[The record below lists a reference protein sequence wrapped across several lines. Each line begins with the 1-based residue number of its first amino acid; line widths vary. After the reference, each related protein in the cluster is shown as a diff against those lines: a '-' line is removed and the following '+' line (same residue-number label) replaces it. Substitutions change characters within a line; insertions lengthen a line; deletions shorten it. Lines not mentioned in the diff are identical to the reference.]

1 MEPRPRI
8 PARAEPPPRRARRRP
23 SHGDRESPTDGTAA
37 PAASPALGNQAMGRM
52 LQREPSGQRPSW
64 IPSITVPGAPSGPN
78 LNLDPAA
85 VARANE
91 ARWRPVRTW
100 LDANMPV
107 RSGLAVVEVVK
118 RVWEGS
124 TEARALAV
132 SEVRECVVQWGRE
145 NGFKFAAFPVLGG
158 PGIEAVATVSLEA
171 PQVSVKGDGGSI
183 KTEAEVPVGP
193 SLKFSTEVAAKQR
206 KKGDDG
212 KEVEEHTTVKVGVA
226 LDVLPAAVEQF
237 QNALKVKTPIGKMKL
252 SFSAELQAEIE
263 AKAKAAGASQEAA
276 GVVKGEVG
284 AELKLQIL
292 QLPVYLKSEIKA
304 NAGLSTKEGLGGEV
318 EVTPIKLVVTF

>member
-1 MEPRPRI
+1 MEPRQRVH
-8 PARAEPPPRRARRRP
+8 ARAEPPARRTRRRTGDDRREP
-23 SHGDRESPTDGTAA
+23 STEAPPEAA
-37 PAASPALGNQAMGRM
+37 PSLGNQAMQRM

-64 IPSITVPGAPSGPN
+64 IPSITVPGVPSGPN

-118 RVWEGS
+118 RAWEGS
-124 TEARALAV
+124 TEARALAM

-171 PQVSVKGDGGSI
+171 PQVSVKGDAGSI

-193 SLKFSTEVAAKQR
+193 SLKFSTEVGAKQR

-212 KEVEEHTTVKVGVA
+212 KDVEEHTTVKVGVA

-304 NAGLSTKEGLGGEV
+304 SAGLSSKEGPGTEL
-318 EVTPIKLVVTF
+318 EVTPLKLVVTF